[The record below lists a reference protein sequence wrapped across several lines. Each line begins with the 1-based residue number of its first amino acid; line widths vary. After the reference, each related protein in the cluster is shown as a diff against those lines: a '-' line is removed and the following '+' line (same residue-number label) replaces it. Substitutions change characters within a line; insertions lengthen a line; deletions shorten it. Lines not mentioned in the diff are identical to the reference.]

1 MKEWNFK
8 FLKWKYFFLTILKSK
23 GMISLYTICF
33 EFESVCT
40 GALLFGIVA
49 SSSHTRLP
57 LHHRMPVSM
66 STWVVFNECHMK
78 KRRREKMKISYH
90 SSLSICMYIVYVYI
104 RCQKFK
110 IWEWILMLEALGDG
124 SGKKSLWFFYLSKLP
139 IKQKIWKNLLS
150 LWWFFCLIKYY

>member
-23 GMISLYTICF
+23 GMISLDTICF
-33 EFESVCT
+33 EFDSVCT

-78 KRRREKMKISYH
+78 KRRGERDENKLPFVTYV
-90 SSLSICMYIVYVYI
+90 VYVYVPQLQ
-104 RCQKFK
+104 CYSLWYWLDCHMLAESHLLQNHLGSNPAVFK
-110 IWEWILMLEALGDG
+110 NHHFQSFSLNQF
-124 SGKKSLWFFYLSKLP
+124 KKSHSRNMYNF
-139 IKQKIWKNLLS
+139 
-150 LWWFFCLIKYY
+150 